1 MAQVSAETALPTD
14 GEAGFPL
21 TGRHHWPADGPL
33 YRGGGEEAEAPR
45 QLIAR
50 VADVVQHDCHTA
62 SHVPRQLSLHRP
74 PTAQPLP
81 RNLFFGLIPD
91 GHCQTEDHGADNAKN
106 GALQYL
112 TENHQQLLSGRVGC
126 LHHGCSVET
135 VTLRMGRASVWR

>member
-62 SHVPRQLSLHRP
+62 SHVPPPAVPAPSSYCPAFTAEPVFRTDTRWSL
-74 PTAQPLP
+74 
-81 RNLFFGLIPD
+81 PD
-91 GHCQTEDHGADNAKN
+91 
-106 GALQYL
+106 
-112 TENHQQLLSGRVGC
+112 
-126 LHHGCSVET
+126 
-135 VTLRMGRASVWR
+135 